1 MSTLLPLI
9 AEAIEPDVDHLEVD
23 QKAHAL
29 TCDHGGRRY
38 LVIVFDLTATFDR
51 LLDVARRI
59 VRKEPEA

>member
-1 MSTLLPLI
+1 MTLLPLI
-9 AEAIEPDVDHLEVD
+9 AEAIADDVEHLEVD

-38 LVIVFDLTATFDR
+38 VVLVLDVTTTFDR